1 MANKIDVKPFQEG
14 LEELLDT
21 DKKEP
26 TVDSEAAGIRAE
38 AEQRATGLARAIE
51 LVTCAVTILKLTRRA
66 LLALGDEDCT
76 DWFIPGAPL
85 DNLSCEI
92 DDIIP
97 IIQNLRR

>member
-38 AEQRATGLARAIE
+38 AEGLLPTLFGLTLEQVSEAARVS
-51 LVTCAVTILKLTRRA
+51 L
-66 LLALGDEDCT
+66 
-76 DWFIPGAPL
+76 
-85 DNLSCEI
+85 
-92 DDIIP
+92 
-97 IIQNLRR
+97 